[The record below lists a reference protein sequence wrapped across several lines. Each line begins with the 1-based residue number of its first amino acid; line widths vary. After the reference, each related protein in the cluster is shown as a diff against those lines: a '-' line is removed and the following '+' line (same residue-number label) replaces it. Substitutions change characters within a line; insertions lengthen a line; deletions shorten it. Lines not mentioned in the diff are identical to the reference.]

1 MNIIETIQLNIG
13 DLRSQQASLKLQIK
27 LIQRAAHK
35 IENLDSII
43 DQLKYLNTQAKDFIS
58 ELVNSSFIKNEV
70 SEDERSAHVSS
81 L

>member
-27 LIQRAAHK
+27 LMQRAAQK
-35 IENLDSII
+35 IQNLDSII

-58 ELVNSSFIKNEV
+58 ELVNSSFI
-70 SEDERSAHVSS
+70 
-81 L
+81 